1 MTDEDVC
8 EVVITAPD
16 PEWLINFTRQL
27 VTDQLCAGSH
37 NITAIRSIYR
47 WRGEIYDRQEARVA
61 LHTRRSLVDR
71 IVERANREHPY
82 EVPCVVSLPI
92 TDGDPAYLQWIRD
105 ETAQARSTQS

>member
-8 EVVITAPD
+8 GVVTRPGPGVAD
-16 PEWLINFTRQL
+16 QLHRQL

-47 WRGEIYDRQEARVA
+47 WRGEIYPRQEARVA

-71 IVERANREHPY
+71 IVKRADREHPY

-92 TDGDPAYLQWIRD
+92 TDGDPAYLQWIWD
-105 ETAQARSTQS
+105 ETSQARSTES